1 MMPNFT
7 LKRDKIIPSFVA
19 LFLIIASVS
28 FVMASYMVIKA
39 HIAQVLLASTWQKQ
53 LISVDDNHAASK
65 SQNKTVE
72 ENKPWP
78 WADFYPVAKL
88 SFDRLGLS
96 HIVLNNDS
104 GQALAFGPGLNQSTS
119 SGGAQ
124 GRSNVMVVSAHNDTH
139 FSILEEL
146 TLNDRVTL
154 SFRTGDSKVFTVNKM
169 IVLDM
174 AKEQLVLLNENDVNN
189 NDKNKSNREVID
201 INELI
206 LVTCYPFGDTDSET
220 SLRYVVHLS

>member
-7 LKRDKIIPSFVA
+7 LKRDKIIPSLVA
-19 LFLIIASVS
+19 LFLIIASAS

-39 HIAQVLLASTWQKQ
+39 HLAQVLLASTWQKQ
-53 LISVDDNHAASK
+53 LLSVDDNHAASK

-72 ENKPWP
+72 VNKPWP

-104 GQALAFGPGLNQSTS
+104 GQALAFGPGLNQRAD
-119 SGGAQ
+119 SGVEPGQ
-124 GRSNVMVVSAHNDTH
+124 SNVMVISAHNDTH

-154 SFRTGDSKVFTVNKM
+154 SFKTGHSKVFTVNKM
-169 IVLDM
+169 TVLDM
-174 AKEQLVLLNENDVNN
+174 AKEQLVLLNKSNY
-189 NDKNKSNREVID
+189 KNEGNREVVD
-201 INELI
+201 IKELI
-206 LVTCYPFGDTDSET
+206 LVTCYPFGSVNNET